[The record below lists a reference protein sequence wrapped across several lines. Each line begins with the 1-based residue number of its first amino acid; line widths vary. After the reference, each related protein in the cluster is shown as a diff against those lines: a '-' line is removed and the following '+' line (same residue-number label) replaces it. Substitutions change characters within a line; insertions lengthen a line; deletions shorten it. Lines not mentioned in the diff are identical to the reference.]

1 MNEYDDIL
9 NRIVEEFYDTGR
21 LILEARGKRLTNDE
35 LRNIA
40 LNYKTRG
47 EWAEK
52 DKNSYQQA
60 IKRGKEI
67 PGFYEDITSHM
78 IVLNKHL
85 TNDELRN
92 IAKKYRTKIE
102 WRKNDPRTYDQA
114 YNRDKKFPGFWEDIT
129 SDMETRQQKKYLTN
143 YELRNIAKKYRTKS
157 EWNTND
163 RNSYVQ
169 AYNRDK
175 KFPGF
180 WEDITSDMEIINASK
195 KHIYAYEFYDKEN
208 NPIAVY
214 VGLTCDMTR
223 RNKEH
228 QTGYCTF
235 GKEETQVFKF
245 IKENPKLKYE
255 IKLLEP
261 NQYKGREA
269 EQKEI
274 EWEEKYQ
281 HNGWRTLNIAKPGS
295 LGGLYKLTNDEL
307 RNIALNYETKS
318 EWKKNDLS
326 TYNMG
331 LRRGKDFY
339 EDITSH
345 MKSSSLTNDELR
357 NIAKK
362 YRTKIEWMKNDRKSY
377 VQAYNRDKKFP
388 GFWEDITSDMGSD
401 DILDRIVEEF
411 YDTGK
416 LKLSEDIEF
425 DVDNEDFG
433 EESEGEIEYN
443 DEESL
448 HMKIFSKYF
457 IEGLSQPKVAE
468 QLSIDKNKVRRLTK
482 PVNIE
487 QVKEWDDFNNLIKK
501 VYGIDDKKL
510 NLIKLIRFYFSSN
523 LKCIKWNPNKK
534 MYDYQKPFTLEEL
547 KNYVEKLDSS
557 SVSTKS
563 AYTNIRNEKPCY
575 YPTRSHKLYDPQTYE
590 RINFIL
596 NLEGC
601 DEECI
606 DEYWRLIRQLIGYT
620 KQRTTEE
627 TEELIGK
634 ITEFIKLGN
643 VTMSSLKKEFNLP
656 QTTLSR
662 WIKTYGL
669 TELYDENKS
678 DETYER
684 TFEKDCGDGKYFEL
698 TRGEGNSS
706 KISNTSSYNKTLL
719 DKVSNPILKEKDI
732 VSYLYKDIVT
742 TETVKYDIKTL
753 VPVNLEGGF
762 VLQPKD
768 PVEVKDTPYENGYH
782 LMEFYGAFKNY
793 TKQEKEDFQEMSR
806 FESVIKKLS
815 EQLQKDLENESGKG
829 WKIIKSINDVTV
841 GIFFSDYNF
850 LPKDSYDL
858 SWSIKGQRDEA
869 RLTIRVNWN
878 NGPVYRWVEGNCN
891 LQQNEPTD
899 RLDNIIENFFDTG
912 KFVI

>member
-9 NRIVEEFYDTGR
+9 N
-21 LILEARGKRLTNDE
+21 
-35 LRNIA
+35 
-40 LNYKTRG
+40 
-47 EWAEK
+47 
-52 DKNSYQQA
+52 
-60 IKRGKEI
+60 
-67 PGFYEDITSHM
+67 
-78 IVLNKHL
+78 
-85 TNDELRN
+85 
-92 IAKKYRTKIE
+92 
-102 WRKNDPRTYDQA
+102 
-114 YNRDKKFPGFWEDIT
+114 
-129 SDMETRQQKKYLTN
+129 
-143 YELRNIAKKYRTKS
+143 
-157 EWNTND
+157 
-163 RNSYVQ
+163 
-169 AYNRDK
+169 
-175 KFPGF
+175 
-180 WEDITSDMEIINASK
+180 
-195 KHIYAYEFYDKEN
+195 
-208 NPIAVY
+208 
-214 VGLTCDMTR
+214 
-223 RNKEH
+223 
-228 QTGYCTF
+228 
-235 GKEETQVFKF
+235 
-245 IKENPKLKYE
+245 
-255 IKLLEP
+255 
-261 NQYKGREA
+261 
-269 EQKEI
+269 
-274 EWEEKYQ
+274 
-281 HNGWRTLNIAKPGS
+281 
-295 LGGLYKLTNDEL
+295 
-307 RNIALNYETKS
+307 
-318 EWKKNDLS
+318 
-326 TYNMG
+326 
-331 LRRGKDFY
+331 
-339 EDITSH
+339 
-345 MKSSSLTNDELR
+345 
-357 NIAKK
+357 
-362 YRTKIEWMKNDRKSY
+362 
-377 VQAYNRDKKFP
+377 
-388 GFWEDITSDMGSD
+388 
-401 DILDRIVEEF
+401 RIVEEF

-425 DVDNEDFG
+425 DVDDEGFG
-433 EESEGEIEYN
+433 VESEKEIEINN
-443 DEESL
+443 DEKSL
-448 HMKIFSKYF
+448 YLEIFSKFF
-457 IEGLSQPKVAE
+457 IEGLSQPEVAK
-468 QLSIDKNKVRRLTK
+468 QLSVGESRVKRLTK
-482 PVNIE
+482 PVNAE
-487 QVKEWDDFNNLIKK
+487 QVKEWDYFNNLIKK
-501 VYGIDDKKL
+501 EYGIDDKKL
-510 NLIKLIRFYFSSN
+510 FLIKLFRFYFKDN
-523 LKCIKWNPNKK
+523 IKCIKWNPTTK
-534 MYDYQKPFTLEEL
+534 MYDYPKPFTLEEL
-547 KNYVEKLDSS
+547 KEKLEELDSLS
-557 SVSTKS
+557 NRDRKN
-563 AYTNIRNEKPCY
+563 AYANIKNEKPCY
-575 YPTRSHKLYDPQTYE
+575 YPSRSHKLHGDVTKERNVTKE

-601 DEECI
+601 DEKCI
-606 DEYWRLIRQLIGYT
+606 DEYWSLIDQLIGYT

-858 SWSIKGQRDEA
+858 SWSTKGQRDEA

-899 RLDNIIENFFDTG
+899 RLDEIIENFFDTG